1 MLFNVYDEQ
10 PGQAVFGF
18 NGTFGKNVLSL
29 LQKYDVVLPRLSDFS
44 LINLKDIR
52 EDFTA
57 RIEGT
62 KLKDYENFIAYVK
75 TADED
80 FGNFME
86 QLSYK
91 PKNIF
96 ICR

>member
-1 MLFNVYDEQ
+1 M
-10 PGQAVFGF
+10 
-18 NGTFGKNVLSL
+18 
-29 LQKYDVVLPRLSDFS
+29 
-44 LINLKDIR
+44 INLKDIR